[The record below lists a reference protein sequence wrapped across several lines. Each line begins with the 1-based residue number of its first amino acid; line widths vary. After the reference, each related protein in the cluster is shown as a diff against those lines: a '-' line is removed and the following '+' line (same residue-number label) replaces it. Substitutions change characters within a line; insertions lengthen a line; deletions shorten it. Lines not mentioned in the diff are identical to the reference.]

1 MKSRQ
6 HPHLSLYNNSLFTL
20 LLICTIGPFASAQSY
35 STTAGVRFG
44 NQIGLTVNQL
54 IGDKLTAEAII
65 ESNLQ
70 EAGRAH
76 LLVRKHSSILWRRIN
91 VYGGVGPHV
100 GWGQKNANA
109 PEDELGETVWG
120 ATGVLGFEFTLL
132 QLNVSFD
139 YLPVYQQGQENVKGY
154 KHNGALS
161 VRYVIEKANNKK
173 RRQKQKAKRKRQ
185 RHKRKAQDGRNKFPF

>member
-1 MKSRQ
+1 MNSRQ
-6 HPHLSLYNNSLFTL
+6 HLPQTLFDNALFFLLFCSLLTPTVY
-20 LLICTIGPFASAQSY
+20 GQSY

-44 NQIGLTVNQL
+44 NYLGLTVNQL
-54 IGDKLTAEAII
+54 IGDKLTGEAII
-65 ESNLQ
+65 ESDLQ
-70 EAGRAH
+70 DAGRAH

-91 VYGGVGPHV
+91 IYGGIGPHV
-100 GWGQKNANA
+100 GWGQTNPDALE
-109 PEDELGETVWG
+109 PEVGETVFG

-173 RRQKQKAKRKRQ
+173 RRQKQKEKRRRQ
-185 RHKRKAQDGRNKFPF
+185 RHKNKAQRGRQLFKL